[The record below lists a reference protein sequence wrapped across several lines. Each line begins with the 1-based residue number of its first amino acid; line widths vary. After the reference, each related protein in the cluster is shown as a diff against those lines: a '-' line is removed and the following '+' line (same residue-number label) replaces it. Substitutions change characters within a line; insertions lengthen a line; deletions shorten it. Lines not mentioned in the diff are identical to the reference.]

1 MRARLGH
8 LRSGCLILGPSPQSL
23 ADWQLLEGIGRV
35 GSVMIA
41 VSSRNPITLHDTD
54 VIYEPGGAL

>member
-1 MRARLGH
+1 
-8 LRSGCLILGPSPQSL
+8 
-23 ADWQLLEGIGRV
+23 V

-41 VSSRNPITLHDTD
+41 VSSRNPITLHHTD